1 MPYCPCFRRQE
12 EEPLLKE
19 TLTHVGLNSK
29 NSILVKHFH
38 YDVSLPY
45 PDRRC
50 ILRMCYQSLGAQ
62 QTLVLLAELE
72 AKFRIKKRPEWMIT
86 VILRDI
92 NYVNELL
99 PSLGLGVSI

>member
-19 TLTHVGLNSK
+19 TLT
-29 NSILVKHFH
+29 HFH